1 MASSTIAR
9 ASTSVAAFQK
19 VEIGNAATKASRAF
33 AAAPVSSKRAQSFM
47 VRASAEEAAV
57 PRRQMLSLLAAAA
70 VTAGSVQK
78 ARAEGASSISIGPA
92 PKPFGGLPGTKN
104 ADEARD
110 LDVPLKQRFFL
121 QSEDLAGAQARL
133 KASAAAIQD
142 SEKYIAKKAWPYVQN
157 QLRLEAQYLNFDI
170 DTIASSKS
178 KEEKK
183 AIKALQKD
191 LNAELDTLDYA
202 ARKKSLEQAKASYSK
217 VVSLLNDV
225 ISKA

>member
-33 AAAPVSSKRAQSFM
+33 AAVPASSKRAQSFM

-92 PKPFGGLPGTKN
+92 PKPFGGLRKFVL
-104 ADEARD
+104 
-110 LDVPLKQRFFL
+110 LDFGNDAYSTSSLHWVFVRCLVC
-121 QSEDLAGAQARL
+121 
-133 KASAAAIQD
+133 ASL
-142 SEKYIAKKAWPYVQN
+142 V
-157 QLRLEAQYLNFDI
+157 
-170 DTIASSKS
+170 
-178 KEEKK
+178 
-183 AIKALQKD
+183 
-191 LNAELDTLDYA
+191 
-202 ARKKSLEQAKASYSK
+202 
-217 VVSLLNDV
+217 
-225 ISKA
+225 